1 MILSVLDIGSNTT
14 KVLVVREC
22 DRGKFAVVG
31 EKSIPLRLANFLF
44 GNLPC
49 LPDEAINE
57 TLETISFL
65 LEFSSEFNPQAI
77 AIVGTETLRKVSN
90 VKELSFR
97 IKERFSLDL
106 RVLSGEEEA
115 SGVVKGLLTD
125 PSVHSFDQ
133 FCAIDLGGGSLE
145 MVKVVDRRCESK
157 CSLPLGAVVLA
168 REFLGDLNNR
178 PKKESLM
185 RLADNVHL
193 KLMEKCSDF
202 FDDRINLVGTGG
214 ALLYLRKIIS
224 SEKNKA
230 FEDSQIMNFA
240 DIQKVNDKLVSMT
253 LKERKSSFPDLP
265 SDRADIFP
273 AALTVIVEFMK
284 IFEKQIILHSFHN
297 LRYGIASE
305 LLESH
310 GKL

>member
-1 MILSVLDIGSNTT
+1 MVN
-14 KVLVVREC
+14 
-22 DRGKFAVVG
+22 FVVG
-31 EKSIPLRLANFLF
+31 EKSTPLRLANFLF

-49 LPDEAINE
+49 LPEEAINE
-57 TLETISFL
+57 TLETISLL
-65 LEFSSEFNPQAI
+65 LEFSSKFNPQAI
-77 AIVGTETLRKVSN
+77 AIVGTETLRKVTN
-90 VKELSFR
+90 AKELSFR

-145 MVKVVDRRCESK
+145 MVKLLIVVVTNVASPSVHCIGKRI
-157 CSLPLGAVVLA
+157 
-168 REFLGDLNNR
+168 FGDLNNR
-178 PKKESLM
+178 PKKKSY

-224 SEKNKA
+224 SRKNKA
-230 FEDSQIMNFA
+230 FEDSQLMNFA
-240 DIQKVNDKLVSMT
+240 DIQRVNDKLVSMN
-253 LKERKSSFPDLP
+253 LKK
-265 SDRADIFP
+265 
-273 AALTVIVEFMK
+273 K
-284 IFEKQIILHSFHN
+284 ILIP
-297 LRYGIASE
+297 
-305 LLESH
+305 
-310 GKL
+310 